1 MKAAAALMRFAAVIL
16 ITVILGSAQTGCGSG
31 GTQSVRDNTETL
43 HQQPEEWFYDSFDP
57 VKKAAYDAFRIA
69 AENPFDEEPVPI
81 RNEEGETASISIKDL
96 DEAYQGFLYDHPEVF
111 WLSRTYRYRAAA
123 DSGQEEFADA
133 VAVVP
138 LSESEEDLNNRKKE
152 FEIAASGFLQE
163 IEDSDNDKDR
173 AAAIYDKIASQTL
186 YEGEALYDDSYE
198 SGHTAYS
205 VVTGKRGV
213 CDGIALAYK
222 YLLSECGI
230 RCIVIPGESEGTAH
244 VWNTVYWD
252 DSWHEA
258 DLTWDTASEE
268 NDSMQYFD
276 LSTEEM
282 NKDHSREKE
291 GIALAIPRSSE
302 RSD

>member
-1 MKAAAALMRFAAVIL
+1 MTGAAHRIAVTILLAGLAVSSLGACGPGEGGDGVNREEKAD
-16 ITVILGSAQTGCGSG
+16 S
-31 GTQSVRDNTETL
+31 QS
-43 HQQPEEWFYDSFDP
+43 EEWFYDHFDEER
-57 VKKAAYDAFRIA
+57 KMAYDAFRIA
-69 AENPFDEEPVPI
+69 AQDPLSGEPVPI
-81 RNEEGETASISIKDL
+81 RSEQGETKSIPVRVL
-96 DEAYQGFLYDHPEVF
+96 DEVYQGFLFDHPEVF
-111 WLSRTYRYRAAA
+111 WLSRTYRYRTAA

-138 LSESEEDLNNRKKE
+138 LSGSEEDLNNRKKE
-152 FEIAASGFLQE
+152 FESAAAFFLQE

-173 AAAIYDKIASQTL
+173 AAAIYEKIASQTR

-205 VVTGKRGV
+205 VITEKRGV
-213 CDGIALAYK
+213 CDGIALTYK

-230 RCIVIPGESEGTAH
+230 RCIVIPGESGGTAH

-252 DSWHEA
+252 DSWHET
-258 DLTWDTASEE
+258 DLTWDTASEG

-282 NKDHSREKE
+282 NKDHSREME

-302 RSD
+302 RSE

>member
-1 MKAAAALMRFAAVIL
+1 MKAAAALMRFVSAIL
-16 ITVILGSAQTGCGSG
+16 ISAILGAALTGCGSG
-31 GTQSVRDNTETL
+31 EAQPDRGSTETL

-57 VKKAAYDAFRIA
+57 VKKTAYDAFRIA

-81 RNEEGETASISIKDL
+81 RNEEGEITSISIRDL

-111 WLSRTYRYRAAA
+111 WLSRTYRYRTAA

-138 LSESEEDLNNRKKE
+138 LSGSEEDLNNRKKE
-152 FEIAASGFLQE
+152 FESAAAVFLQE

-173 AAAIYDKIASQTL
+173 AAAIYEKIASQTR

-205 VVTGKRGV
+205 VITEKRGV
-213 CDGIALAYK
+213 CDGIALTYK

-230 RCIVIPGESEGTAH
+230 RCIVIPGESGGTAH

-252 DSWHEA
+252 DSWHET
-258 DLTWDTASEE
+258 DLTWDTASEG

-302 RSD
+302 RSE

>member
-1 MKAAAALMRFAAVIL
+1 M
-16 ITVILGSAQTGCGSG
+16 
-31 GTQSVRDNTETL
+31 
-43 HQQPEEWFYDSFDP
+43 
-57 VKKAAYDAFRIA
+57 
-69 AENPFDEEPVPI
+69 
-81 RNEEGETASISIKDL
+81 
-96 DEAYQGFLYDHPEVF
+96 
-111 WLSRTYRYRAAA
+111 
-123 DSGQEEFADA
+123 
-133 VAVVP
+133 AVVP

-258 DLTWDTASEE
+258 DLTWDTASEG

>member
-1 MKAAAALMRFAAVIL
+1 MKGAAHRIAVTIL
-16 ITVILGSAQTGCGSG
+16 LAGLAVSSLGACGPG
-31 GTQSVRDNTETL
+31 GGSDGGNREETADSQS
-43 HQQPEEWFYDSFDP
+43 EEWFYDHFDEER
-57 VKKAAYDAFRIA
+57 KMAYDAFRIA
-69 AENPFDEEPVPI
+69 AQDPLSGEPVPI
-81 RNEEGETASISIKDL
+81 RSEQGETKSIPVRVL
-96 DEAYQGFLYDHPEVF
+96 DEVYQGFLFDHPEVF
-111 WLSRTYRYRAAA
+111 WLSRTYRYRTAA

-138 LSESEEDLNNRKKE
+138 LSGSEEDLNNRKKE
-152 FEIAASGFLQE
+152 FESAAAVFLQE

-173 AAAIYDKIASQTL
+173 AAAIYEKIASQTR

-205 VVTGKRGV
+205 VITEKRGV
-213 CDGIALAYK
+213 CDGIALTYK

-252 DSWHEA
+252 DSWHET
-258 DLTWDTASEE
+258 DLTWDTASEG

-282 NKDHSREKE
+282 NKDHSREMD

-302 RSD
+302 RSE

>member
-1 MKAAAALMRFAAVIL
+1 MTGAARRLAAAILLAGLAVSS
-16 ITVILGSAQTGCGSG
+16 LGACGPG
-31 GTQSVRDNTETL
+31 GGSDGGNREETADSQS
-43 HQQPEEWFYDSFDP
+43 EEWFYDHFDEER
-57 VKKAAYDAFRIA
+57 KMAYDAFRIA
-69 AENPFDEEPVPI
+69 AQDPLSGEPVPI
-81 RNEEGETASISIKDL
+81 RSEQGETKSIPVRVL
-96 DEAYQGFLYDHPEVF
+96 DEVYQGFLFDHPEVF
-111 WLSRTYRYRAAA
+111 WLSRTYRYRTAA

-138 LSESEEDLNNRKKE
+138 LSGSEEDLNNRKKE
-152 FEIAASGFLQE
+152 FESAAAVFLQE

-173 AAAIYDKIASQTL
+173 AAAIYEKIASQTR

-205 VVTGKRGV
+205 VITEKIGV

-230 RCIVIPGESEGTAH
+230 RCIVIPGESGGTAH

-252 DSWHEA
+252 DSWHET
-258 DLTWDTASEE
+258 DLTWDTASEG

-282 NKDHSREKE
+282 NKDHSREMD

-302 RSD
+302 RSE